1 MIPLEIPSC
10 PNVDTL
16 WRRSI
21 EVARSYGLVAR
32 GDRVVITGGTAVN
45 VADSTNVIKVEE
57 IL

>member
-1 MIPLEIPSC
+1 
-10 PNVDTL
+10 
-16 WRRSI
+16 
-21 EVARSYGLVAR
+21 VARSHGLIER